1 MKVVGII
8 AEFNPFHNGHKY
20 LIEKAKELT
29 GADYAIIVMS
39 GDFTQRG
46 TPAIANK
53 FLRAEMALL
62 NGADLVL
69 ELPAH
74 YACSSAEF
82 FAQGAV
88 TLLNKLGVVD
98 YLCFG
103 SESGDIAKLYT
114 VAKILAD
121 EPQEYKQQL
130 KHFLKR
136 GLSYPLARNQALEM
150 TIPDFVNY
158 EDVIKTPNNI
168 LGIEY
173 LKALIRSN
181 SSITPY
187 TVHRIG
193 SGYHD
198 YKLNV
203 AYSSAIAI
211 RQSLM
216 LGNSLA
222 RIEDQVPKNCRP
234 LLLDNFMKKY
244 PIFLDD
250 FSTIL
255 KYRLLT
261 EVSNGFE
268 KYADISPDLSAK
280 IKKNVYKVDTINNFC
295 DLLKSKDLTHARIN
309 RCLGHILL
317 DIRQDDMEALKENG
331 GIHYARVLGFL
342 KDSDSLLT
350 KIKKNTSVPLVT
362 KLADAQKLLTAEG
375 MEQLEKDVHV
385 SHIYEMIS
393 SSKFNH
399 PFQNEYTQKIV
410 KLQRK
415 KDDKKNK

>member
-8 AEFNPFHNGHKY
+8 AEYNPFHNGHKY
-20 LIEKAKELT
+20 LIEKAKEVT
-29 GADYAIIVMS
+29 GADYAVIVMS

-46 TPAIANK
+46 TPAIADK
-53 FLRAEMALL
+53 FLRTEMALL

-98 YLCFG
+98 CLCFG
-103 SESGDIAKLYT
+103 SESGDIDKLYA
-114 VAKILAD
+114 VAKILAE
-121 EPQEYKQQL
+121 EPEEYKQQL
-130 KHFLKR
+130 KRFLKH

-173 LKALIRSN
+173 LKALIRSD
-181 SSITPY
+181 SSIVPH

-216 LGNSLA
+216 LGNSFA
-222 RIEDQVPKNCRP
+222 RIEDQVPKNCHD
-234 LLLDNFMKKY
+234 LLLSNFMKTY

-261 EVSNGFE
+261 EAPNGFE

-280 IKKNVYKVDTINNFC
+280 IKKNVYKVDTINSFC
-295 DLLKSKDLTHARIN
+295 DILKSKDLTHARIN

-317 DIRQDDMEALKENG
+317 DIRQDEMDALRENG
-331 GIHYARVLGFL
+331 GIHYARVLGFV
-342 KDSDSLLT
+342 KESDGLLT
-350 KIKKNTSVPLVT
+350 KLKKHSSVPLIT
-362 KLADAQKLLTAEG
+362 KLADAPKQLSEEG
-375 MEQLEKDVHV
+375 MAQLEKDVHV
-385 SHIYEMIS
+385 SHIYEMIA
-393 SSKFNH
+393 SSKFKH
-399 PFQNEYTQKIV
+399 PFENEYTRKIV
-410 KLQRK
+410 KLQLTP
-415 KDDKKNK
+415 DKKNK